1 MSIFKIVKANILTK
15 LRYRF
20 ELKGTVL
27 LGLAMKINRRALE
40 SGMMSRGDYEETRKI
55 YKDEL
60 ENLLNQEMP
69 L

>member
-1 MSIFKIVKANILTK
+1 MSIFKIVMANVLSK

-27 LGLAMKINRRALE
+27 LGLAMKINRKALE
-40 SGMMSRGDYEETRKI
+40 DGMMSRVDYEETRKT
-55 YKDEL
+55 YQNEL

>member
-1 MSIFKIVKANILTK
+1 MSILKVIKANILTK

-27 LGLAMKINRRALE
+27 LGLAMKVNRKALE
-40 SGMMSRGDYEETRKI
+40 DGMMSRADYEETRKI

-60 ENLLNQEMP
+60 EKLLNQEMP

>member
-1 MSIFKIVKANILTK
+1 MSILKVIKANILTK
-15 LRYRF
+15 VRYHF

-27 LGLAMKINRRALE
+27 LGLAMKINRKALE
-40 SGMMSRGDYEETRKI
+40 DGMMSRADYEETRKT
-55 YKDEL
+55 YQNEL